1 MRDLLSGAELNRAPG
16 TSGLGSFIEGALH
29 DAGTTF
35 DKVFSK
41 IGIGDDSRLHDA
53 GIVERTLGGV
63 TSRYVV
69 VALGSVNDFARLSK
83 VFVKVNTALA

>member
-1 MRDLLSGAELNRAPG
+1 MVKSANRKPYFSGAGWVSLGVKSQHPGCRLPSCLRAF
-16 TSGLGSFIEGALH
+16 LYE
-29 DAGTTF
+29 
-35 DKVFSK
+35 
-41 IGIGDDSRLHDA
+41 RA

-83 VFVKVNTALA
+83 VFVKVNTALG